1 MDANLLRNW
10 LRTIKKESPPFVARN
25 PPTADTEAGA
35 ERFLRNQAIRRGS
48 QHLGSISTKSG
59 LGLIAYGDR
68 RVPLKRTSHL
78 MPRDSI
84 GNRSA
89 KITEPKTV
97 YKSPRDSRWGANYE
111 TDRRSKSGTTRPSS
125 RTGLRSRPAA
135 MGGRVLVVGGQLIP
149 ILGIAYVAH
158 DLLESP
164 DGESEIID
172 LKERN
177 ERAIG
182 NIVPLGKSMYS
193 SPLGKVVI
201 SVGLSKLGIF

>member
-1 MDANLLRNW
+1 
-10 LRTIKKESPPFVARN
+10 LRTIEKESPPFVARN

-59 LGLIAYGDR
+59 LALIAYGDQ
-68 RVPLKRTSHL
+68 RVPLNRTSHL

-125 RTGLRSRPAA
+125 RTGIRSRPAA
-135 MGGRVLVVGGQLIP
+135 LGGRVLVVGGQLIP
-149 ILGIAYVAH
+149 ILGIAYVAN
-158 DLLESP
+158 DLLATESS
-164 DGESEIID
+164 ESEILD
-172 LKERN
+172 VKERN
-177 ERAIG
+177 ERGIG
-182 NIVPLGKSMYS
+182 NIVSFGGSMYS
-193 SPLGKVVI
+193 SPVGKIATTVAI
-201 SVGLSKLGIF
+201 NTLLPALFS